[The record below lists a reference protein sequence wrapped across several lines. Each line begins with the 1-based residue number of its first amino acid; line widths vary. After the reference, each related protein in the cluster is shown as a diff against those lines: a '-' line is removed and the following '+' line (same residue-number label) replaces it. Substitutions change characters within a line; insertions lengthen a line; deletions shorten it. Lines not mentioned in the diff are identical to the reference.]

1 MKYLLDT
8 VVWLWSVSDV
18 ENIGAAG
25 QVILADKD
33 ANLYLS
39 TASTWEIAI
48 KAQIGKSTLPE
59 PPPRYI
65 PKRLMEQNIQAL
77 AINQIHALKVYEL
90 PLHHRDPF
98 DRLIIAQAMVE
109 EMVVLTSD
117 RDFGRYQVQVVWCG
131 K

>member
-8 VVWLWSVSDV
+8 MVWLWSVGSVENVGSAGQAILSDADV
-18 ENIGAAG
+18 EI
-25 QVILADKD
+25 
-33 ANLYLS
+33 YLS

-48 KAQIGKSTLPE
+48 KARIGKSTLPE
-59 PPPRYI
+59 PPSRYI
-65 PKRLMEQNIQAL
+65 PKRLAEQNIQAL
-77 AINQIHALKVYEL
+77 TINQSHALKVYDL

-109 EMVVLTSD
+109 EMVILTSD
-117 RDFGRYQVQVVWCG
+117 RDFEKYPVQVVWCG

>member
-25 QVILADKD
+25 QAILADKD
-33 ANLYLS
+33 ADLYLS

-65 PKRLMEQNIQAL
+65 PKRLTEQNIQAL
-77 AINQIHALKVYEL
+77 TINQIHALKVYEL
-90 PLHHRDPF
+90 PLHHRDPV

-109 EMVVLTSD
+109 GMAVLTSD

>member
-1 MKYLLDT
+1 MKYLLGT

-18 ENIGAAG
+18 ENIGVAG
-25 QVILADKD
+25 QTILADKD
-33 ANLYLS
+33 AELYLS

-65 PKRLMEQNIQAL
+65 PKRLAEQNIQAL
-77 AINQIHALKVYEL
+77 TINQIHALKVYDL

-98 DRLIIAQAMVE
+98 DRIIIAQAMVE

-117 RDFGRYQVQVVWCG
+117 RDFGKYPVQVVWCG

>member
-8 VVWLWSVSDV
+8 MVWLWSVGDV
-18 ENIGAAG
+18 ENIGEAG
-25 QVILADKD
+25 RAILADQD
-33 ANLYLS
+33 DGIYLS
-39 TASTWEIAI
+39 TASTWEIVI
-48 KAQIGKSTLPE
+48 KTQTGKSTLPE

-65 PKRLMEQNIQAL
+65 PKRLAEQNIQAL
-77 AINQIHALKVYEL
+77 PINQMHALKVFEL

-98 DRLIIAQAMVE
+98 DRLIIAQALVE

-117 RDFGRYQVQVVWCG
+117 RDFAKYPVQVIWCG